1 MAPLS
6 TSGNAKKPKEGDYDE
21 LANVSIGRLLE
32 KNKPEA
38 GYIFIGCLASICVAS
53 MTPIV
58 AILFGKVLTI
68 LGDHDATQARADSI
82 YYALIF
88 LGLGVLAA
96 LSQLVQG
103 WMFAIS
109 GEALTTRLRT
119 EMYQAMLAQEIGWHD
134 LEENNTGALC
144 ARYFVLLYLRI

>member
-1 MAPLS
+1 MKSFERPLLHNDTSEAPIAGSEQGDLKMAPLS
-6 TSGNAKKPKEGDYDE
+6 TSGNAKKPKDYDE

-68 LGDHDATQARADSI
+68 LGDHDAKQARADSI

-88 LGLGVLAA
+88 LGLGVLARSRLEGWS
-96 LSQLVQG
+96 LSRQL
-103 WMFAIS
+103 A
-109 GEALTTRLRT
+109 
-119 EMYQAMLAQEIGWHD
+119 
-134 LEENNTGALC
+134 
-144 ARYFVLLYLRI
+144 AR